1 MKKLIQLLVMF
12 VFHFCYLSAQTAAV
26 DKPEMFDP
34 DSILV
39 GGRALPKVLLVGS
52 FHFEYYNLDAHK
64 TGEEEQVD
72 ILSSQKQLEMQELM
86 AYIYKF
92 KPNKIAVESG
102 PVTGYLMRRYE
113 DYRNGLMPLKRDE
126 TEQIGFRV
134 MEHFNL
140 DTIYGVND
148 WPLVFDLYD
157 GKDSLTFRPVLDS
170 IYENWDFKN
179 DDEMSKRYSE
189 YYDYDDKLALKI
201 PLLDF
206 FKYMNSDKALAR
218 GYGAYLT
225 GDFKL
230 GDKRGADALAM
241 HWYSRNLRIFRHLQQ
256 ITTSPEDRI
265 LVLFGAGHIQI
276 LKQLFESS
284 PEYELVKFGDL

>member
-1 MKKLIQLLVMF
+1 MKKLIQMLVMF

-26 DKPEMFDP
+26 DKPKMFDP

-39 GGRALPKVLLVGS
+39 GGRPLPKVFLVGS
-52 FHFEYYNLDAHK
+52 FHFSYYNLDAHK
-64 TGEEEQVD
+64 TEEEEQVD
-72 ILSSQKQLEMQELM
+72 ILSAQKQLEMQELM

-102 PVTGYLMRRYE
+102 PITGYLMRRYE
-113 DYRNGLMPLKRDE
+113 DYRNGLVPLKSDE

-148 WPLVFDLYD
+148 WPLVYDLYD
-157 GKDSLTFRPVLDS
+157 SKDSLTFRPVLDS
-170 IYENWDFKN
+170 IYDNWDFKN

-201 PLLDF
+201 SLLDF